1 MLSYIKLFRPVNL
14 LIIAF
19 TQYLVMFCI
28 VKPFIAMNNWGLQM
42 SNFDFALFVFANVLL
57 AAAGYVINDYFDTDI
72 DAINKPEKNMVLTK
86 IPRRQANLM
95 NIILNSIAC
104 VIGFYCAYKVGSLK
118 LGFLFVIIA
127 LVLYYYSLKY
137 KRQFVTGNIVVA
149 LIMAYTVLS
158 VWLFEFFAIRSDP
171 DAFIGLI
178 GSFRNITFFVCGF
191 AIFAFLTTLIRE
203 IIKDMEDYEGDKA
216 AGCETIAVK
225 KGIAYAGKSVSI
237 ITGFTMLLLAFA
249 QFLVFKD
256 YPMLTWYLCVI
267 QLMFIYLIA
276 KILKSKEKSEF
287 HFLSIYTKM
296 LMIAGILSIQILYTY
311 F

>member
-14 LIIAF
+14 LIIAV

-28 VKPFIAMNNWGLQM
+28 IKPFIAMNNWGLQM

-57 AAAGYVINDYFDTDI
+57 AAAGYVINDYFDTDT
-72 DAINKPEKNMVLTK
+72 DAINKPQKNMVLAK
-86 IPRRQANLM
+86 IPRRQAYLI

-118 LGFLFVIIA
+118 LGFIFIVIS

-137 KRQFVTGNIVVA
+137 KRQYVTGNIVVA
-149 LIMAYTVLS
+149 LLMAYTVLS
-158 VWLFEFFAIRSDP
+158 VWLFEFFAIRSNP
-171 DAFIGLI
+171 DAFIGLMR
-178 GSFRNITFFVCGF
+178 SFREISLFVLGL
-191 AIFAFLTTLIRE
+191 AVFAFLTTLVRE

-216 AGCETIAVK
+216 CGCDTIPVR
-225 KGIAYAGKSVSI
+225 KGISFAGKTAI
-237 ITGFTMLLLAFA
+237 WITGLTMLLLAFA
-249 QFLVFKD
+249 QFLVYKD
-256 YPMLTWYLCVI
+256 YSILTWYLCVI
-267 QLMFIYLIA
+267 QALFIYLIA

-296 LMIAGILSIQILYTY
+296 IMIAGLLSIQILYTY

>member
-1 MLSYIKLFRPVNL
+1 MLSYIKMFRPVNL

-19 TQYLVMFCI
+19 TQYLVMFCVI
-28 VKPFIAMNNWGLQM
+28 KPFIAMNNWSLQM

-57 AAAGYVINDYFDTDI
+57 AAAGYVINDYYDTDI
-72 DAINKPEKNMVLTK
+72 DAINKPGKNMVLTK
-86 IPRRQANLM
+86 IPRRQAYLM

-118 LGFLFVIIA
+118 LGFLFVIIS

-149 LIMAYTVLS
+149 LLMAYAVLS

-171 DAFIGLI
+171 DAFIGLMS
-178 GSFRNITFFVCGF
+178 SFRSITVIVFGIAV
-191 AIFAFLTTLIRE
+191 FAFLTTLIRE

-216 AGCETIAVK
+216 CGCETIPVK
-225 KGIAYAGKSVSI
+225 KGIGFAGKSVAI
-237 ITGFTMLLLAFA
+237 ITGFTVLLLALA

-267 QLMFIYLIA
+267 QVMFIYLIV

-296 LMIAGILSIQILYTY
+296 IMIAGILSIQILYTY